1 MIKDR
6 VAKAH
11 VGPAVVKTR
20 YRVEPLTDPEKIRLL
35 LDRQPAY
42 AAYAL
47 AHLEPRLFPRSYW
60 WRAVPLAAA
69 GSGQTAARRG
79 SPAPDGGEALV
90 MHARTGLGPSL
101 VALGATQALEAILRL
116 HPGPFYT
123 FATFQ
128 VEHAPVVRRHFALSR
143 RGVSLRMSVSRETF
157 RPVDGAAR
165 RLRGRDLGD
174 VDDLQRSEGF
184 GFHSAAALDD
194 GVYYGVY
201 DTGRLVA
208 MAGTHV
214 VAPEVGVA
222 IVGNVV
228 THPRYRRR
236 GYGAVATSA
245 VTAALL
251 ETCPFVLLTVEERNE
266 PALRVYQ
273 RLGYREECRLIES
286 GARRKD
292 AFGLA
297 SLLRRWWAR
306 RSGSAGREVVVR

>member
-6 VAKAH
+6 VKKADAGEH
-11 VGPAVVKTR
+11 AAAR
-20 YRVEPLTDPEKIRLL
+20 ACYRVEPLADPEAIRPILE
-35 LDRQPAY
+35 RQPAY

-60 WRAVPLAAA
+60 WHAA
-69 GSGQTAARRG
+69 GL
-79 SPAPDGGEALV
+79 DGEALV

-101 VALGATQALEAILRL
+101 VALGEPQALEAILRL

-128 VEHAPVVRRHFALSR
+128 VEHAAVARRHFSISR
-143 RGVSLRMSVSRETF
+143 RGVSLRLSVSRDTF
-157 RPVDGAAR
+157 RPVDGASR
-165 RLRGRDLGD
+165 RLRGRDLAE

-201 DTGRLVA
+201 DAGRLVA

-214 VAPEVGVA
+214 VAPQMGVA

-228 THPRYRRR
+228 THPRYRRL
-236 GYGAVATSA
+236 GYGTIATSA

-251 ETCPFVLLTVEERNE
+251 ETCPFVLLTVEEGNE
-266 PALRVYQ
+266 PALRVYR
-273 RLGYREECRLIES
+273 RLGYRQECRLIES

-297 SLLRRWWAR
+297 SLLRRWRAR
-306 RSGSAGREVVVR
+306 RHGSPGQEVVW

>member
-6 VAKAH
+6 VQKAQAGGRAAAKA
-11 VGPAVVKTR
+11 R
-20 YRVEPLTDPEKIRLL
+20 YRVEPLADPNAIRPLL
-35 LDRQPAY
+35 EQQPAY

-47 AHLEPRLFPRSYW
+47 AHLDPRLFPRSYW
-60 WRAVPLAAA
+60 WRAIALAAA
-69 GSGQTAARRG
+69 GSE
-79 SPAPDGGEALV
+79 PAPAGSEALV

-101 VALGATQALEAILRL
+101 VALGAPQALEAILRL

-128 VEHAPVVRRHFALSR
+128 IEHATVARRHYSLSR
-143 RGVSLRMSVSRETF
+143 RGVSLRLSVSRESF

-165 RLRGRDLGD
+165 RLRGRDLAD
-174 VDDLQRSEGF
+174 VDALQRSEGF

-201 DTGRLVA
+201 NAGRLVA

-236 GYGAVATSA
+236 GYGTAVTSA

-266 PALRVYQ
+266 TALRIYQ

-292 AFGLA
+292 ALGLVA
-297 SLLRRWWAR
+297 LLRRWRAR
-306 RSGSAGREVVVR
+306 RCGGEVVLG

>member
-1 MIKDR
+1 MIKERAQKARAVEDI
-6 VAKAH
+6 VAK
-11 VGPAVVKTR
+11 PR
-20 YRVEPLTDPEKIRLL
+20 YRVEALTDPEAIRPILE
-35 LDRQPAY
+35 RQRAH

-47 AHLEPRLFPRSYW
+47 AHLEPRLFPRSFW
-60 WRAVPLAAA
+60 WRAVPLDSA
-69 GSGQTAARRG
+69 GSL
-79 SPAPDGGEALV
+79 PAPDGGEALV

-101 VALGATQALEAILRL
+101 VALGAPPALEAILRL

-128 VEHAPVVRRHFALSR
+128 VEHAAVARRHFSLSR
-143 RGVSLRMSVSRETF
+143 RGASLRMSVSRETF
-157 RPVDGAAR
+157 RPAEGPTR
-165 RLRGRDLGD
+165 RLRSHDLAD

-184 GFHSAAALDD
+184 GFHFAAALDD

-201 DTGRLVA
+201 HAGRLVA

-236 GYGAVATSA
+236 GFGAAATGA

-251 ETCPFVLLTVEERNE
+251 ETCPFVLLTVEEKNE

-297 SLLRRWWAR
+297 SLLRRWLAR
-306 RSGSAGREVVVR
+306 RRGSGREVVVS

>member
-6 VAKAH
+6 LAAGAAGHAVKA
-11 VGPAVVKTR
+11 R
-20 YRVEPLTDPEKIRLL
+20 YRVEPLADPEAIRPIVS
-35 LDRQPAY
+35 REPAY

-47 AHLEPRLFPRSYW
+47 AHLEPRLLPRSYW
-60 WRAVPLAAA
+60 WRAIPLAAE
-69 GSGQTAARRG
+69 GSA
-79 SPAPDGGEALV
+79 PAPDGGEALV

-101 VALGATQALEAILRL
+101 VALGAPRALEAILRL

-128 VEHAPVVRRHFALSR
+128 MDHAAVARRHFSLSR
-143 RGVSLRMSVSRETF
+143 RGASIRMSVTTETF
-157 RPVDGAAR
+157 RPAAGAAR
-165 RLRGRDLGD
+165 RLSGRDVVD

-184 GFHSAAALDD
+184 GFQSAAALDE
-194 GVYYGVY
+194 GVYYGVHEA
-201 DTGRLVA
+201 GRLVA

-236 GYGAVATSA
+236 GYGSVATSA

-251 ETCPFVLLTVEERNE
+251 ETCRLVFLTVEERNE
-266 PALRVYQ
+266 TALRVYQ

-292 AFGLA
+292 ALGLV

-306 RSGSAGREVVVR
+306 RVGAGREVVVR

>member
-6 VAKAH
+6 AQKAQASEH
-11 VGPAVVKTR
+11 AAPKAR
-20 YRVEPLTDPEKIRLL
+20 YRVEPLADPEAIRPLL
-35 LDRQPAY
+35 EQQRAY

-60 WRAVPLAAA
+60 WRAAALDLE
-69 GSGQTAARRG
+69 GSA
-79 SPAPDGGEALV
+79 PAPAGGEALV

-101 VALGATQALEAILRL
+101 VALGTPQALEAILRL

-128 VEHAPVVRRHFALSR
+128 VEHATVARRHYSLSR
-143 RGVSLRMSVSRETF
+143 RGASLRMSVSSETF
-157 RPVDGAAR
+157 QPVDGAAS
-165 RLRGRDLGD
+165 RLRGRDLAE
-174 VDDLQRSEGF
+174 VDELQRSEGF

-201 DTGRLVA
+201 QLGRLVA

-214 VAPEVGVA
+214 VAPEMGVA

-236 GYGAVATSA
+236 GYGTAATSA

-251 ETCPFVLLTVEERNE
+251 ETCASVLLTVEERNE
-266 PALRVYQ
+266 PALCVYQ

-286 GARRKD
+286 GARRRD
-292 AFGLA
+292 ALGVA
-297 SLLRRWWAR
+297 SLLRRWLAR
-306 RSGSAGREVVVR
+306 RRGGAGREVVLR

>member
-6 VAKAH
+6 AEKAHAGGQTAAKA
-11 VGPAVVKTR
+11 R
-20 YRVEPLTDPEKIRLL
+20 YRVEPLTDPEAIRPLL
-35 LDRQPAY
+35 ERQPAH

-47 AHLEPRLFPRSYW
+47 AHLEPRLFPRSFW
-60 WRAVPLAAA
+60 WHAVSLAAA
-69 GSGQTAARRG
+69 GSV
-79 SPAPDGGEALV
+79 PAPAGGEALV

-101 VALGATQALEAILRL
+101 VALGTPQALDAILRL

-128 VEHAPVVRRHFALSR
+128 VEHAAVARRHFSLSR
-143 RGVSLRMSVSRETF
+143 RGASLRMSVSRETF
-157 RPVDGAAR
+157 RPADGAAR
-165 RLRGRDLGD
+165 RLTSRDLAD

-184 GFHSAAALDD
+184 GFHSGAALDG

-201 DTGRLVA
+201 SGGRLVA

-236 GYGAVATSA
+236 GYGAAATGA

-251 ETCPFVLLTVEERNE
+251 ETCSLVLLTVEERNE
-266 PALRVYQ
+266 SAQRVYQ

-292 AFGLA
+292 ALGLA
-297 SLLRRWWAR
+297 SLLRRWLAR
-306 RSGSAGREVVVR
+306 RRGGAAREVVV

>member
-6 VAKAH
+6 AKAGEQAPGGK
-11 VGPAVVKTR
+11 VR
-20 YRVEPLTDPEKIRLL
+20 YRVEPLADPQAIRPILE
-35 LDRQPAY
+35 RQPAH

-60 WRAVPLAAA
+60 GRAVGLP
-69 GSGQTAARRG
+69 
-79 SPAPDGGEALV
+79 PAGGEALV

-101 VALGATQALEAILRL
+101 VALGEAQALEAILRL
-116 HPGPFYT
+116 HPGPLYT

-128 VEHAPVVRRHFALSR
+128 VEHGAVAQRHFSLSR
-143 RGVSLRMSVSRETF
+143 RGVSLRMSVSRESF
-157 RPVDGAAR
+157 RPVDGTAR
-165 RLRGRDLGD
+165 RLRGRDLAD
-174 VDDLQRSEGF
+174 VNALQSSEGF

-201 DTGRLVA
+201 ESDRLVA

-222 IVGNVV
+222 IVGNVM
-228 THPRYRRR
+228 THRRYRRR
-236 GYGAVATSA
+236 GYGADATSA

-251 ETCPFVLLTVEERNE
+251 DTCPFVLLTVEETNE
-266 PALRVYQ
+266 SALRIYS
-273 RLGYREECRLIES
+273 RLGYRVECSLIES

-297 SLLRRWWAR
+297 SLLRRWRAR
-306 RSGSAGREVVVR
+306 GRDGTGREVVVR

>member
-1 MIKDR
+1 
-6 VAKAH
+6 
-11 VGPAVVKTR
+11 
-20 YRVEPLTDPEKIRLL
+20 
-35 LDRQPAY
+35 
-42 AAYAL
+42 
-47 AHLEPRLFPRSYW
+47 
-60 WRAVPLAAA
+60 
-69 GSGQTAARRG
+69 
-79 SPAPDGGEALV
+79 
-90 MHARTGLGPSL
+90 MHARTGQGPSL
-101 VALGATQALEAILRL
+101 VALGAPRALVAVLRL

-128 VEHAPVVRRHFALSR
+128 VEHAAVARRHFSLSR
-143 RGVSLRMSVSRETF
+143 RGVSLRMSVSVDTF
-157 RPVDGAAR
+157 RPVDSAAR

-201 DTGRLVA
+201 EAGRLVA

-214 VAPEVGVA
+214 VAPGVGVA

-236 GYGAVATSA
+236 GYGTAATGA

-266 PALRVYQ
+266 LALRVYQ

-286 GARRKD
+286 GARRRD

-297 SLLRRWWAR
+297 SLLRRWLAR
-306 RSGSAGREVVVR
+306 RGGNSGREVVVK

>member
-11 VGPAVVKTR
+11 AAEQAAVKAR
-20 YRVEPLTDPEKIRLL
+20 YRVEPLTDPEAIRLL
-35 LDRQPAY
+35 LEQQTAY

-60 WRAVPLAAA
+60 WRAVALTSA
-69 GSGQTAARRG
+69 GSVPT
-79 SPAPDGGEALV
+79 PAGGEALV

-101 VALGATQALEAILRL
+101 VALGAPRALEAILRL

-128 VEHAPVVRRHFALSR
+128 VDHAPVARRHFSLSR
-143 RGVSLRMSVSRETF
+143 RGISLRMSVSRETF

-165 RLRGRDLGD
+165 RLHGRDLAD

-184 GFHSAAALDD
+184 GFHSAAVLDD
-194 GVYYGVY
+194 GVYYGAY
-201 DTGRLVA
+201 EAGRLVA

-214 VAPEVGVA
+214 VAPKVGVA

-228 THPRYRRR
+228 THRRFRRR
-236 GYGAVATSA
+236 GYGTAATGA

-251 ETCPFVLLTVEERNE
+251 ETCALVLLTVEEKNE
-266 PALRVYQ
+266 AALRVYQ

-292 AFGLA
+292 ALGLA
-297 SLLRRWWAR
+297 SLLRRWLAR
-306 RSGSAGREVVVR
+306 RRGGAGREVVVG

>member
-11 VGPAVVKTR
+11 VSPAVVKTR
-20 YRVEPLTDPEKIRLL
+20 YRVEPLTDPEAIRPL

-60 WRAVPLAAA
+60 WRAVPLTSA
-69 GSGQTAARRG
+69 GSA
-79 SPAPDGGEALV
+79 PAPDGGEALV
-90 MHARTGLGPSL
+90 MHARSGLGPSL
-101 VALGATQALEAILRL
+101 VALGGTQALEAILRL

-143 RGVSLRMSVSRETF
+143 RGASLRMSVSVETF
-157 RPVDGAAR
+157 RPVNGAAR
-165 RLRGRDLGD
+165 RLRRRDLGD

-236 GYGAVATSA
+236 GHGAVATSA

>member
-6 VAKAH
+6 AAAHAVGHAAKA
-11 VGPAVVKTR
+11 R
-20 YRVEPLTDPEKIRLL
+20 YRVEPVKDPEAIRLL
-35 LDRQPAY
+35 VGRQPAY

-47 AHLEPRLFPRSYW
+47 AHLEPRLFPRSFW
-60 WRAVPLAAA
+60 WRAVPLDSS
-69 GSGQTAARRG
+69 GSL
-79 SPAPDGGEALV
+79 PAPDGGEALV

-101 VALGATQALEAILRL
+101 VALGAPRALEAILRL

-128 VEHAPVVRRHFALSR
+128 VEHAPVARRHYSLSR
-143 RGVSLRMSVSRETF
+143 RGVSLRMSVSVETF

-165 RLRGRDLGD
+165 RLCGRDLGD

-201 DTGRLVA
+201 DAGRLVA

-214 VAPEVGVA
+214 VAPDVGVA

-236 GYGAVATSA
+236 GYGAAATSA
-245 VTAALL
+245 VTGALL
-251 ETCPFVLLTVEERNE
+251 ETCPLVLLTVEERNE

-292 AFGLA
+292 ALGLA
-297 SLLRRWWAR
+297 SLLRRWLAR
-306 RSGSAGREVVVR
+306 RRGSAGREVVVR

>member
-6 VAKAH
+6 AAKARAAEQAT
-11 VGPAVVKTR
+11 VRAR
-20 YRVEPLTDPEKIRLL
+20 YRVEPLTDPEAIRPLVE
-35 LDRQPAY
+35 RQRAY
-42 AAYAL
+42 GAYAL

-60 WRAVPLAAA
+60 WRAVPLDPA
-69 GSGQTAARRG
+69 GSA
-79 SPAPDGGEALV
+79 PAPAGGEALV
-90 MHARTGLGPSL
+90 MHARTGLGSSL
-101 VALGATQALEAILRL
+101 VALGAPQALDAILKL

-128 VEHAPVVRRHFALSR
+128 VEHAPVARRHYSLSR
-143 RGVSLRMSVSRETF
+143 RGVSLRMSVSGDTF
-157 RPVDGAAR
+157 RPADGAAG
-165 RLRGRDLGD
+165 RLRGRNLGD

-201 DTGRLVA
+201 EAGRLVA

-236 GYGAVATSA
+236 GYGAAATSA

-251 ETCPFVLLTVEERNE
+251 ETCSLVLLTVEERNE

-292 AFGLA
+292 ALGLA
-297 SLLRRWWAR
+297 SLLRRWLAR
-306 RSGSAGREVVVR
+306 RRGGAGREVVVR

>member
-6 VAKAH
+6 VEKTRAVTQAAAKA
-11 VGPAVVKTR
+11 R
-20 YRVEPLTDPEKIRLL
+20 YRVEPLADPEAIRPLL
-35 LDRQPAY
+35 ERQRAH

-47 AHLEPRLFPRSYW
+47 AHLEPRLFPRSFW
-60 WRAVPLAAA
+60 WRAIPLAPA
-69 GSGQTAARRG
+69 GSVLA
-79 SPAPDGGEALV
+79 PAGGEALV

-101 VALGATQALEAILRL
+101 VALGAPQALDAILRL

-123 FATFQ
+123 FATFEI
-128 VEHAPVVRRHFALSR
+128 EHAAIVRRHFSLLR
-143 RGVSLRMSVSRETF
+143 RGVSLRMSVSRETL
-157 RPVDGAAR
+157 RPVDGDAR
-165 RLRGRDLGD
+165 RLRGRDLAD

-194 GVYYGVY
+194 GMYYGVY
-201 DTGRLVA
+201 YAGRLVA

-214 VAPEVGVA
+214 VAPEMGVA

-228 THPRYRRR
+228 THARYRRR
-236 GYGAVATSA
+236 GFGAAATSA

-266 PALRVYQ
+266 PALRVYR
-273 RLGYREECRLIES
+273 RLGYREECPLIES

-297 SLLRRWWAR
+297 SLLRRWLAR
-306 RSGSAGREVVVR
+306 RRGAGREVVVW

>member
-6 VAKAH
+6 LEKAQAGERAAAKA
-11 VGPAVVKTR
+11 R
-20 YRVEPLTDPEKIRLL
+20 YRVEPLTDPEAIRPLL
-35 LDRQPAY
+35 QRQPAY

-60 WRAVPLAAA
+60 WRAVALAPA
-69 GSGQTAARRG
+69 GSLPT
-79 SPAPDGGEALV
+79 PAGGEALV

-101 VALGATQALEAILRL
+101 VALGAPQALEAILRL

-128 VEHAPVVRRHFALSR
+128 VEHAPVARRHFSLSR
-143 RGVSLRMSVSRETF
+143 RGVSLRLSVSRETF
-157 RPVDGAAR
+157 RPADGATR
-165 RLRGRDLGD
+165 RLRGRDLAD
-174 VDDLQRSEGF
+174 VDELQRSEGF
-184 GFHSAAALDD
+184 GFHSAAAVDD

-201 DTGRLVA
+201 HAGRLVA

-214 VAPEVGVA
+214 VAPEIGVA

-228 THPRYRRR
+228 TDPRYRRR
-236 GYGAVATSA
+236 GYGSAATSA

-266 PALRVYQ
+266 PALHVYQ

-286 GARRKD
+286 GARRRD

-297 SLLRRWWAR
+297 SLLRRWLAR
-306 RSGSAGREVVVR
+306 RRGGAGREVVV

>member
-6 VAKAH
+6 LQQARAREQASAKA
-11 VGPAVVKTR
+11 R
-20 YRVEPLTDPEKIRLL
+20 YRVEPLEDPEAIHLL
-35 LDRQPAY
+35 VRRKPAY

-69 GSGQTAARRG
+69 GS

-101 VALGATQALEAILRL
+101 VALGAPEALEAILRL

-128 VEHAPVVRRHFALSR
+128 VEHASVARRHFSLSR
-143 RGVSLRMSVSRETF
+143 RGVSIRMSVSVETF
-157 RPVDGAAR
+157 RPVNGDAR
-165 RLRGRDLGD
+165 RLSSRNLGD

-201 DTGRLVA
+201 EAGRLVA

-214 VAPEVGVA
+214 VAPEMGVA

-228 THPRYRRR
+228 THARYRRR
-236 GYGAVATSA
+236 GYGAAATSA

-251 ETCPFVLLTVEERNE
+251 ETCPHVLLTVEERNE
-266 PALRVYQ
+266 PALHIYQ
-273 RLGYREECRLIES
+273 RLGYREECHLIES

-292 AFGLA
+292 ALGLA

-306 RSGSAGREVVVR
+306 RIGAGREVVVR

>member
-6 VAKAH
+6 AEKAHAEERAAKA
-11 VGPAVVKTR
+11 R
-20 YRVEPLTDPEKIRLL
+20 YRVEPLADPEAIRPFLE
-35 LDRQPAY
+35 RQRAH

-47 AHLEPRLFPRSYW
+47 AHLEPRLFPRSFW
-60 WRAVPLAAA
+60 WRAIPLAPG
-69 GSGQTAARRG
+69 GST
-79 SPAPDGGEALV
+79 PAPDGGEALV

-101 VALGATQALEAILRL
+101 VALGAPQALEAILRL

-128 VEHAPVVRRHFALSR
+128 VDHASVARRHFSLAR

-157 RPVDGAAR
+157 RPVDWATR
-165 RLRGRDLGD
+165 RLRGRDLAD

-184 GFHSAAALDD
+184 GFQSAAALDD
-194 GVYYGVY
+194 GVYYGVHHA
-201 DTGRLVA
+201 GRLVA

-214 VAPEVGVA
+214 VAPEMGVA

-236 GYGAVATSA
+236 GYGAAATSA

-251 ETCPFVLLTVEERNE
+251 DTCPFVLLTVEERNE

-273 RLGYREECRLIES
+273 RLGYREECHLIES

-297 SLLRRWWAR
+297 SLLRRWRAR
-306 RSGSAGREVVVR
+306 RRGGAGREVTEW

>member
-6 VAKAH
+6 LQQARAGGHAAAKA
-11 VGPAVVKTR
+11 R
-20 YRVEPLTDPEKIRLL
+20 YRVEPLADPEAIRLL
-35 LDRQPAY
+35 LSRQRAY
-42 AAYAL
+42 AAFAL
-47 AHLEPRLFPRSYW
+47 AHLAPRLFPRSFW
-60 WRAVPLAAA
+60 WRAVPLDSS
-69 GSGQTAARRG
+69 GSL
-79 SPAPDGGEALV
+79 PAPDGGEALV

-101 VALGATQALEAILRL
+101 VALGAPQALEAILRL
-116 HPGPFYT
+116 QPGPFYT

-128 VEHAPVVRRHFALSR
+128 VEHASVARRHFSLSR
-143 RGVSLRMSVSRETF
+143 RGVSLRMSVSLETF
-157 RPVDGAAR
+157 QPVDGAAR

-201 DTGRLVA
+201 DAGRLVA

-236 GYGAVATSA
+236 GYGAAATSA
-245 VTAALL
+245 VTADLL
-251 ETCPFVLLTVEERNE
+251 ETCSLVLLTVEERNE

-306 RSGSAGREVVVR
+306 RVGAGREVVVK

>member
-6 VAKAH
+6 LQRAHAGEQAAAKA
-11 VGPAVVKTR
+11 R
-20 YRVEPLTDPEKIRLL
+20 YRVEPLTDPGAIRPLL
-35 LDRQPAY
+35 ERQPAH

-60 WRAVPLAAA
+60 WRALPLAAA
-69 GSGQTAARRG
+69 GSA
-79 SPAPDGGEALV
+79 PAPDGGEALV

-101 VALGATQALEAILRL
+101 VALGAPQALEAILRL

-128 VEHAPVVRRHFALSR
+128 VEHAPVARRHFSLSR
-143 RGVSLRMSVSRETF
+143 RGVSLRMSVSLETF
-157 RPVDGAAR
+157 RPADGAAR

-201 DTGRLVA
+201 DAGRLVA

-236 GYGAVATSA
+236 GYGAAATSA

-251 ETCPFVLLTVEERNE
+251 ETCSLVLLTVEERNE

-297 SLLRRWWAR
+297 SLLRRWLAR
-306 RSGSAGREVVVR
+306 RRGGAGREVVVK